1 MRWVKVWDAPT
12 RLFHWSV
19 VLLLITSW
27 TTQEEGWMALH
38 LLSGYAMGAL
48 LLFRLLWGLF
58 GSETARLRRLLRSPL
73 EALRHLRH
81 FADRAPD
88 AEVGH
93 NAAGGWM
100 VLVLLGLLAAQVLTG
115 LCANDDVL
123 TQGPLA
129 DWVGKAW
136 SDRLTGL
143 HGRIFLVIEAAVLL
157 HVLAVL
163 SYAAVRRH
171 DLVRPML
178 SGWKRLPEGTRAP
191 VLRPSWLALLLLAL
205 AAGAAWAVASLG

>member
-1 MRWVKVWDAPT
+1 MRWVRVWDAPT

-27 TTQEEGWMALH
+27 TTQEQGWMGLH
-38 LLSGYAMGAL
+38 LLSGYTLGAL

-58 GSETARLRRLLRSPL
+58 GSETARFRRFLRSPL
-73 EALRHLRH
+73 EGLRHLRH
-81 FADRAPD
+81 FGRREPD
-88 AEVGH
+88 TEVGH

-100 VLVLLGLLAAQVLTG
+100 VLALLGLLAAQVLTG

-129 DWVGKAW
+129 DRVGKDW
-136 SDRLTGL
+136 SDWLTGL
-143 HGRIFLVIEAAVLL
+143 HGRVFLVIEFAVLL

-163 SYAAVRRH
+163 AYAAVRGH

-178 SGWKRLPEGTRAP
+178 TGWKHLPQETRPP
-191 VLRPSWLALLLLAL
+191 VLRSSWLALLLLAL
-205 AAGAAWAVASLG
+205 AAGTAWAVVALG